1 MTYLVKQLVN
11 VLFLLLPNDILK
23 KAINNLLDFLIKEIE
38 QSTNK
43 IDDLALPIIKKLKN
57 DFNN

>member
-38 QSTNK
+38 TSSNK
-43 IDDLALPIIKKLKN
+43 IDDLALPIINKLKN

>member
-38 QSTNK
+38 TSQNK

>member
-1 MTYLVKQLVN
+1 MNYLVKQLVN

-23 KAINNLLDFLIKEIE
+23 KAVNNLIDFLIKEIE
-38 QSTNK
+38 QSSNK
-43 IDDLALPIIKKLKN
+43 IDDLVLPILNKLKN

>member
-1 MTYLVKQLVN
+1 MNYLVKQLVN

-23 KAINNLLDFLIKEIE
+23 KAINNLIDFLIKEIE

-43 IDDLALPIIKKLKN
+43 IDDLVLPILNKLKD
-57 DFNN
+57 DFNK

>member
-1 MTYLVKQLVN
+1 MNYLVKQLVN

-23 KAINNLLDFLIKEIE
+23 KSINNLLDFLIKEIE
-38 QSTNK
+38 QSPNK
-43 IDDLALPIIKKLKN
+43 IDDLVIPILNKLKN